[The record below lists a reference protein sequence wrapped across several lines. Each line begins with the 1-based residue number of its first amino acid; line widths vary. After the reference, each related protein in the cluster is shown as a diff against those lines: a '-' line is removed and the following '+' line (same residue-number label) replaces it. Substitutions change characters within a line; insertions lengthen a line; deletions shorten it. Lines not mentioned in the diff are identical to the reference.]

1 MVFFTLLFTASLI
14 LAQNPLPSVVDQ
26 YVEDFR
32 NDFDI
37 RDPNRN
43 NYRPLLA
50 NVVRL
55 AFHYCVGDGGCDG
68 CINLSQPDNA
78 GLELSVDYLDGKV
91 DAWMNA
97 GLSKADLYALAS
109 MVAANM
115 ALGNAGW
122 ESDLSNFE
130 IGRTDCDDANDEDVF
145 PDAHQSPFQFF
156 EENFGFTARETTVIF
171 GAHTL
176 GRAQV
181 GNSGFQNFWVNNP
194 LELGNDFFQRVEDNP
209 WRQESVG
216 DLFQWDQN
224 GLMALNADMFLVRDL
239 NIAAN
244 GRELNC
250 ANNFNQCPDAAT
262 LNIVE
267 SFTTNQGEAQF
278 QAEFKEVYTQMLRS
292 AGQGFEQEL
301 QLVCDVYDCNAQP
314 AETSSTPIQNDPE
327 TVEDSADDETVEDDS
342 EDQNVEDSADDENID
357 DNANDDN
364 GDDNV
369 EGSSSSSD
377 SSEDENAEDD
387 KEDIVVQTAAPTQN
401 IPPPPTG
408 GKGRGKGKGRGGKG
422 RGRLQSVRTLEEV
435 VIKTEWSGKLAPQGH
450 KLFGIKFFILK
461 K

>member
-1 MVFFTLLFTASLI
+1 MVFITLLLSATLI
-14 LAQNPLPSVVDQ
+14 FAQNPLPSVVNQ
-26 YVEDFR
+26 YVEEFR

-78 GLELSVDYLDGKV
+78 GLEVSVDYLDAKV
-91 DAWMNA
+91 DAWMDA

-130 IGRTDCDDANDEDVF
+130 IGRTDCEDPNDEDLF
-145 PDAHQSPFQFF
+145 PDAHGSPFGFF
-156 EENFGFTARETTVIF
+156 ADNFGFTARETTVIF

-194 LELGNDFFQRVEDNP
+194 LELGNDFYQRIEDNP

-239 NIAAN
+239 NIGAD
-244 GRELNC
+244 GRELTC
-250 ANNFNQCPDAAT
+250 ANNFNRCPDADT
-262 LNIVE
+262 LEIVE
-267 SFTTNQGEAQF
+267 FFTTNQGETQF
-278 QAEFKEVYTQMLRS
+278 QAEFKEVYTKMLRS

-301 QLVCDVYDCNAQP
+301 QFVCEVYDCNAEP
-314 AETSSTPIQNDPE
+314 VETVAPETSSSPVQDQPENDGN
-327 TVEDSADDETVEDDS
+327 DEVN
-342 EDQNVEDSADDENID
+342 QDDENVE
-357 DNANDDN
+357 DNANDSNDEIDTN
-364 GDDNV
+364 DENV
-369 EGSSSSSD
+369 EDNAIDEDAENNADSSSEESNED
-377 SSEDENAEDD
+377 SSEE
-387 KEDIVVQTAAPTQN
+387 APTQL
-401 IPPPPTG
+401 PPPPQG
-408 GKGRGKGKGRGGKG
+408 GKGRGQGGKGRGGKG
-422 RGRLQSVRTLEEV
+422 RGRL
-435 VIKTEWSGKLAPQGH
+435 
-450 KLFGIKFFILK
+450 
-461 K
+461 

>member
-1 MVFFTLLFTASLI
+1 
-14 LAQNPLPSVVDQ
+14 VV
-26 YVEDFR
+26 DFR

-37 RDPNRN
+37 RDPNEN

-55 AFHYCVGDGGCDG
+55 AFHYCVGNGGCDG

-78 GLELSVDYLDGKV
+78 GLELSVDYLDAKV
-91 DAWMNA
+91 DAWVNA

-130 IGRTDCDDANDEDVF
+130 IGRTDCEDANEEDVF
-145 PDAHQSPFQFF
+145 PDAHRSPFQFF
-156 EENFGFTARETTVIF
+156 EDNFGFTARETTVIF

-194 LELGNDFFQRVEDNP
+194 LELGNDFFQRIEDNP
-209 WRQESVG
+209 WRQEQVG
-216 DLFQWDQN
+216 ELFQWDQR

-262 LNIVE
+262 LEIVE
-267 SFTTNQGEAQF
+267 SFTSNQGEALF
-278 QAEFKEVYTQMLRS
+278 QAEFKEVYTKMLRS

-314 AETSSTPIQNDPE
+314 TETSLPETSSTPDQNDPE
-327 TVEDSADDETVEDDS
+327 NAEDSEDDETVEDNAD
-342 EDQNVEDSADDENID
+342 DQNVEDSVDNENIE
-357 DNANDDN
+357 DNANNDSVDVN
-364 GDDNV
+364 L
-369 EGSSSSSD
+369 ESSSSD

-387 KEDIVVQTAAPTQN
+387 TEVPVVETAAPTQN
-401 IPPPPTG
+401 ILPPPNG
-408 GKGRGKGKGRGGKG
+408 GKGRGRGGKGRGGKG
-422 RGRLQSVRTLEEV
+422 RGRLL
-435 VIKTEWSGKLAPQGH
+435 
-450 KLFGIKFFILK
+450 
-461 K
+461 

>member
-14 LAQNPLPSVVDQ
+14 LAQNPLPSIVNQ
-26 YVEDFR
+26 YVEEFR

-37 RDPNRN
+37 RDPNQN

-78 GLELSVDYLDGKV
+78 GLEISVDYLDAKV

-130 IGRTDCDDANDEDVF
+130 IGRTDCDNPNEEEAF

-156 EENFGFTARETTVIF
+156 DDNFGFTARETTVIF

-194 LELGNDFFQRVEDNP
+194 LELGNDFFQRIEDNP
-209 WRQESVG
+209 WRQIMIG
-216 DLFQWDQN
+216 DLFQWQQDN
-224 GLMALNADMFLVRDL
+224 LMALNADMFLVRDL
-239 NIAAN
+239 NILAN
-244 GRELNC
+244 GREMNC
-250 ANNFNQCPDAAT
+250 ANNFNQCPDAET

-278 QAEFKEVYTQMLRS
+278 QAEFKEVYTKMLRS
-292 AGQGFEQEL
+292 AGQGFEQDL
-301 QLVCDVYDCNAQP
+301 QLVCDVYDCG
-314 AETSSTPIQNDPE
+314 STPTTPDQNDPE
-327 TVEDSADDETVEDDS
+327 TVEDSADDETVENTD
-342 EDQNVEDSADDENID
+342 DQNVEDSPDDENIEDNVSD
-357 DNANDDN
+357 DNV
-364 GDDNV
+364 DDNV
-369 EGSSSSSD
+369 ESSNSSSD
-377 SSEDENAEDD
+377 SSEDDNQDS
-387 KEDIVVQTAAPTQN
+387 VVETAAPTQN
-401 IPPPPTG
+401 IPPPPNG
-408 GKGRGKGKGRGGKG
+408 GKGRGRGGKGRGGKG
-422 RGRLQSVRTLEEV
+422 RGRL
-435 VIKTEWSGKLAPQGH
+435 
-450 KLFGIKFFILK
+450 
-461 K
+461 